1 MATIDIGAHSARM
14 LIAEVNVSDRSFVE
28 LEELEMPVPLGS
40 NVFRTAM
47 ISDESIQILCGILRN
62 FKQKMEEYGVTHCRA
77 IATSAVREAG
87 NAEIFIERIRHA
99 TGIVIQIFDGTDE
112 ARLDYIATISDV
124 PAKYGFTKKATLIAD
139 IGTGACQVSAYD
151 YGQLCFTETLKV
163 GTLRAIELM
172 PGTFSSTA
180 MVQFVS
186 MLVDKSFSELEH
198 ISGRIKAQTII
209 AMGSSVRTLFK
220 LTGRRGMVA
229 ASISREE
236 FFNLRS
242 TILNMSLEEV
252 SEKYRIPPDLAET
265 IAPCCMILENLLRL
279 TDAESIVIPMAS
291 TKNVLMR
298 DFIHAEFGIKDIF
311 DEQIHN
317 LINRTA
323 ARYLCWNEYSERTCC
338 FADRL
343 FSLLERLHGLGKRE
357 LLILRIAAR
366 LHKSGLFI
374 NNQAYHKHS
383 YYIIMNT
390 EIPGI
395 SMRERRL
402 AALVARYH
410 RKAEP
415 KMLHPEYA
423 CLPLEDR
430 SILNKLAAILR
441 IACGLA
447 AMSSIP
453 DHMTLKIEPERIVIR
468 LEDNISHFSESMVEI
483 DTNYFR
489 SVFARKVVFY

>member
-1 MATIDIGAHSARM
+1 M

-62 FKQKMEEYGVTHCRA
+62 FKQKMEEYGVMQYRA

-87 NAEIFIERIRHA
+87 NAEIFIERVRHA
-99 TGIVIQIFDGTDE
+99 TGIEIQIFEGTDE

-124 PAKYGFTKKATLIAD
+124 PAKYGFGKKATLIAN

-151 YGQLCFTETLKV
+151 CGQLCFTETLKV

-180 MVQFVS
+180 MVQFIS
-186 MLVDKSFSELEH
+186 MFVDKSLSELEH

-209 AMGSSVRTLFK
+209 AMGSSVRTLFR
-220 LTGRRGMVA
+220 LTGRRGMIA

-236 FFNLRS
+236 FFRLRS
-242 TILNMSLEEV
+242 AILNMSLEEV

-279 TDAESIVIPMAS
+279 TEAESIVIPMAS

-298 DFIHAEFGIKDIF
+298 DFIHTELGIKDIF
-311 DEQIHN
+311 DDQIHN

-323 ARYLCWNEYSERTCC
+323 ARYLCWNEYSERTSC
-338 FADRL
+338 FAERL
-343 FSLLERLHGLGKRE
+343 FTLLEKLHGLGKRE

-366 LHKSGLFI
+366 LHRSGLFI

-395 SMRERRL
+395 SMRERRMRRVISQSMSKSCETMVGPSSL
-402 AALVARYH
+402 TTRITSFIRGYS
-410 RKAEP
+410 KP
-415 KMLHPEYA
+415 N
-423 CLPLEDR
+423 CTSSSTSR
-430 SILNKLAAILR
+430 STIS
-441 IACGLA
+441 LA
-447 AMSSIP
+447 AMASAAAS
-453 DHMTLKIEPERIVIR
+453 R
-468 LEDNISHFSESMVEI
+468 
-483 DTNYFR
+483 
-489 SVFARKVVFY
+489 